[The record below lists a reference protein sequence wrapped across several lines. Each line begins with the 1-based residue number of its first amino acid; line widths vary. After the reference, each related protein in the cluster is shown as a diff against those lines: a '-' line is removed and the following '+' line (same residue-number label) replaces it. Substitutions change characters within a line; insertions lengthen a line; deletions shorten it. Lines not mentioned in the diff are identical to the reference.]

1 MTLAVGEGAFVALA
15 PSLYLVEAPLTL
27 LTVTALRDPGL
38 ALIGAASDTLTF
50 DLGTIPE
57 VDSAGLALL
66 IDWLASA
73 RARSLKLHYAKPGRT
88 LLALARLSEVEP
100 LLIEGEPPAEIKSTS
115 EIKLPPEIKPA
126 PGAASAEAHL

>member
-1 MTLAVGEGAFVALA
+1 MALAAGEGAFVALSPA
-15 PSLYLVEAPLTL
+15 VYRVEAPLTL

-38 ALIGAASDTLTF
+38 TLIGAASGALTF
-50 DLGTIPE
+50 DLAEVPE

-73 RARSLKLHYAKPGRT
+73 RARSLKLRYAKPGRT

-100 LLIEGEPPAEIKSTS
+100 LLAKIEQPPS
-115 EIKLPPEIKPA
+115 ESKPPL
-126 PGAASAEAHL
+126 SQ

>member
-1 MTLAVGEGAFVALA
+1 MTLGAGEGAFVAVSPA
-15 PSLYLVEAPLTL
+15 VYRVEAPLTL

-38 ALIGAASDTLTF
+38 TLIGAASDTLTF
-50 DLGTIPE
+50 DLAAVPE

-88 LLALARLSEVEP
+88 LLALARLSEVEA
-100 LLIEGEPPAEIKSTS
+100 LLIEGEPSPAEI
-115 EIKLPPEIKPA
+115 EPPGEPVNVNGHA
-126 PGAASAEAHL
+126 